1 MTKRKKLSKMQRVFV
16 EMYVYQDLK
25 QSECALRAGYRHPN
39 VMASRMLN
47 HERYRHVQERVQE
60 LQYMQRQKYEITF
73 EKVAEDL
80 KKIRDA
86 ALEEGSFGAAVTA
99 ELGRAKLAG
108 LMVDRKEVKFGK
120 IDQMDRKEVEA
131 RLRNL
136 MEQHKLAPMVK
147 DVIPEDV
154 TPEEAAIEDEMVDE
168 DGVDEDDGDGDDD
181 NQV

>member
-1 MTKRKKLSKMQRVFV
+1 
-16 EMYVYQDLK
+16 
-25 QSECALRAGYRHPN
+25 
-39 VMASRMLN
+39 
-47 HERYRHVQERVQE
+47 
-60 LQYMQRQKYEITF
+60 
-73 EKVAEDL
+73 L

-120 IDQMDRKEVEA
+120 IDQMDRQEVEA

-147 DVIPEDV
+147 DVTPEDV
-154 TPEEAAIEDEMVDE
+154 ASEDVDSEEAAIEDEMVDE
-168 DGVDEDDGDGDDD
+168 DEDD
-181 NQV
+181 

>member
-47 HERYRHVQERVQE
+47 HERYRHVQERIQE

-120 IDQMDRKEVEA
+120 IDQMDRQEVEA

-147 DVIPEDV
+147 DVTPEDG

-168 DGVDEDDGDGDDD
+168 DEDD
-181 NQV
+181 

>member
-1 MTKRKKLSKMQRVFV
+1 MQRLFI

-25 QSECALRAGYRHPN
+25 QSECALRAGYRHPE

-47 HERYRHVQERVQE
+47 HERYRHVQERIQE

-120 IDQMDRKEVEA
+120 IDQMDRQEVEA

-147 DVIPEDV
+147 DVTPEDV
-154 TPEEAAIEDEMVDE
+154 ASEDVYSEDVDSEEAAIEDEMVDE
-168 DGVDEDDGDGDDD
+168 EDEG
-181 NQV
+181 

>member
-1 MTKRKKLSKMQRVFV
+1 MQRVFV

-80 KKIRDA
+80 KTIRDA
-86 ALEEGSFGAAVTA
+86 ALADGSFGAAVTA

-168 DGVDEDDGDGDDD
+168 DGVDEDDADGDDD

>member
-1 MTKRKKLSKMQRVFV
+1 MKKKITKKQRAFIDLYVF
-16 EMYVYQDLK
+16 EDLG
-25 QSECALRAGYRHPN
+25 QGECAFRAGYKNPDIIAHRL
-39 VMASRMLN
+39 LN
-47 HERYRHVQERVQE
+47 DPQYEHVQNKVQQ
-60 LQYMQRQKYEITF
+60 LQDRQRQKYEITF

-168 DGVDEDDGDGDDD
+168 DEDD
-181 NQV
+181 

>member
-1 MTKRKKLSKMQRVFV
+1 VAKRKKLSKMQRLFI

-25 QSECALRAGYRHPN
+25 QSECALRAGYRHPE

-47 HERYRHVQERVQE
+47 HERYRHVQERIQE

-120 IDQMDRKEVEA
+120 IDQMDRQEVEA

-147 DVIPEDV
+147 DVTPEDV
-154 TPEEAAIEDEMVDE
+154 DSEDVDSEEAAIEDEMVDE
-168 DGVDEDDGDGDDD
+168 EDEG
-181 NQV
+181 

>member
-47 HERYRHVQERVQE
+47 HERYRHVQERIQE

-120 IDQMDRKEVEA
+120 IDQMDRQEVEA

-147 DVIPEDV
+147 DVTPEDV

-168 DGVDEDDGDGDDD
+168 DEDD
-181 NQV
+181 

>member
-1 MTKRKKLSKMQRVFV
+1 VAKRKKLSKMQRLFI

-25 QSECALRAGYRHPN
+25 QSECALRAGYRHPE

-47 HERYRHVQERVQE
+47 HERYRHVQERIQE

-120 IDQMDRKEVEA
+120 IDQMDRQEVEA

-147 DVIPEDV
+147 DVTPEDV
-154 TPEEAAIEDEMVDE
+154 ASEDVYSEDVDSEEAAIEDEMVDE
-168 DGVDEDDGDGDDD
+168 EDEG
-181 NQV
+181 

>member
-47 HERYRHVQERVQE
+47 HERYRHVQERIQE

-120 IDQMDRKEVEA
+120 IDQMDRQEVEA

-147 DVIPEDV
+147 DVTPEDVTPEDVISEDV

-168 DGVDEDDGDGDDD
+168 DEDD
-181 NQV
+181 

>member
-1 MTKRKKLSKMQRVFV
+1 MAKRKKLSKMQRLFI

-25 QSECALRAGYRHPN
+25 QSECALRAGYRHPE

-47 HERYRHVQERVQE
+47 HERYRHVQERIQE

-80 KKIRDA
+80 KLIRDA
-86 ALEEGSFGAAVTA
+86 ALEEGSFGAAVT
-99 ELGRAKLAG
+99 G

-120 IDQMDRKEVEA
+120 IDQMDRQEVEA

-147 DVIPEDV
+147 DVTPEDV
-154 TPEEAAIEDEMVDE
+154 DSEDVDSEEAAIEDEMVDE
-168 DGVDEDDGDGDDD
+168 EDEG
-181 NQV
+181 